1 MNVIHY
7 PCWHGHELW
16 NCLKA
21 YGSKIKSCVWS
32 YLTLIKLVRTFF
44 KTFFNFFVPIF
55 SKHISMLHN
64 APYTKW
70 ESCYNHIVQAET
82 EIRLIKI
89 NPPFILALDGN
100 TFGVFFCFPIPT
112 CVVDNFPYR
121 KCSSFNCILWSRT
134 YNVRMVQNKGQVSYF
149 IRTKIWWP
157 WRFIGLNHLPKQE
170 SHA

>member
-7 PCWHGHELW
+7 PCWHSHELW

-21 YGSKIKSCVWS
+21 YGSNIESCVCS
-32 YLTLIKLVRTFF
+32 YLTLIKLLKALMYEHFLNVFSR
-44 KTFFNFFVPIF
+44 IF
-55 SKHISMLHN
+55 LYYKLPN
-64 APYTKW
+64 TLLCYTEW

-82 EIRLIKI
+82 EIRLTKI
-89 NPPFILALDGN
+89 NPPFILALDCN
-100 TFGVFFCFPIPT
+100 TFGIFFCFPIPT

-134 YNVRMVQNKGQVSYF
+134 YNVRMVRKISTSFVPKFDDHGDLTVLTIYPNKKC
-149 IRTKIWWP
+149 I
-157 WRFIGLNHLPKQE
+157 